1 MGGRVAGDGKRNE
14 IIDALKFFAIALVP
28 LQHLLHL
35 RSEFSHLPGAR
46 AAVWFMVSFDMPL
59 FVFLAGYVLFGREGS
74 NPVSFLQRKALALL
88 VPYFAWVSVE
98 MLIERVPVTQW
109 HTTLGWAAIDP
120 HRSYQMWFL
129 WVLFALFVIFTI
141 ARLVSRADLWLAAL
155 GAAAAAAL
163 LLPTVKTAGLDKIVL
178 LLPYLVLGYLCA
190 KHRDRLRP
198 YDVWIAVTGVC
209 AFAAMSFALQL
220 LVPGQMIVPDQTI
233 VPAQLTVPVKL
244 ATAVTGIVSAWA
256 LYRLLPA
263 WLISAQAWV
272 GRRSLGIYAGQMVM
286 LPVALVGVGWAG
298 VALSELTTMLSSV
311 LLARVLELTAFTRA
325 VFLGQWPRRPKSPK
339 RSSANVAL
347 APPAT
352 EESPSAQVME

>member
-1 MGGRVAGDGKRNE
+1 MAGDGKRNE

-28 LQHLLHL
+28 LQHLLNL

-74 NPVSFLQRKALALL
+74 NPFSFLQRKALALL

-109 HTTLGWAAIDP
+109 SSTLGWAVIQP

-141 ARLVSRADLWLAAL
+141 ARLVSRADVWLAAL

-163 LLPTVKTAGLDKIVL
+163 LLPTVKTAGLDKIFL

-190 KHRDRLRP
+190 KHRDQFRP
-198 YDVWIAVTGVC
+198 FDVWIAGVGVL
-209 AFAAMSFALQL
+209 AFAGLSFM
-220 LVPGQMIVPDQTI
+220 PQT
-233 VPAQLTVPVKL
+233 VVPVKL
-244 ATAVTGIVSAWA
+244 ATAVCGIVSAWA

-263 WLISAQAWV
+263 RLISAQAWV
-272 GRRSLGIYAGQMVM
+272 GRRSLGIYAGQLVT
-286 LPVALVGVGWAG
+286 LPIALVGVGWAG
-298 VALSELTTMLSSV
+298 VGLSELTTMLSSV
-311 LLARVLELTAFTRA
+311 LLAWVLELTALTRA
-325 VFLGQWPRRPKSPK
+325 VFLGQWPRRAKSPK
-339 RSSANVAL
+339 RSGSDVAP
-347 APPAT
+347 APGAT
-352 EESPSAQVME
+352 EESLSAQVIE